1 LIFVITIGF
10 GYLEKSE
17 SKESLLVLGIW
28 KKKPPIKELPGPGRY
43 TEKKSESKI
52 SDKCPEPANS
62 LMLIIPGIFRAF
74 QTEPQRTSGFHERT

>member
-10 GYLEKSE
+10 GHLEKSK

-28 KKKPPIKELPGPGRY
+28 KKKNPPIKELPGPGRY

-62 LMLIIPGIFRAF
+62 LILIIPGISKRASKNC
-74 QTEPQRTSGFHERT
+74 RVS